1 MTDFTKHIDLASER
15 LGAAVLLASDD
26 FFAQKENLVLA
37 AEPVWKEHAYTAN
50 GKWMDGW
57 ESRRKRTP
65 GHDWAIIRLGV
76 PGVLRG
82 VIVDTAFF
90 TGNYPDAC
98 AIDAAYVTGN
108 LSPEEIESG
117 SEWTEVLPQSKLEGS
132 AKNPFAIESPII
144 ATHLRLRIFP
154 DGGVA
159 RLRVY
164 GDPIPNPARL
174 STTAEVNLLSM
185 ALGARAVGCSD
196 DHYGKPNNLLQPGR
210 APNMGD
216 GWETKRRR
224 GPGHDWATIQLALPG
239 TVSRLVIDTDHNKGN
254 YPDTADVEATSAP
267 AGSDLDAAEWFTLLP
282 RQKLQAHMAHRYSE
296 ELAEHEPIT
305 HLRLRIFPDG
315 GVSRLRVF
323 GTPSA
328 AGLVQARLAWIN
340 ALPAPDAQTTLET
353 CCASSTW
360 AAAMTSARPFTSVA
374 QAVSLGESAS
384 ATLSSDDWLEAF
396 AGHPRIGGKHA
407 EKQTGETASKWS
419 SGEQAGMSD
428 ASETTKDRLARL
440 NDEYF
445 EKHGFIF
452 IICATGKSAD
462 EMSAALADRLS
473 NDTATEIRN
482 AATEQRKITTIR
494 LNKYFGAAQ

>member
-1 MTDFTKHIDLASER
+1 MTDFTKRINLASER
-15 LGAAVLLASDD
+15 LGSAVLLASDD
-26 FFAQKENLVLA
+26 FFAEKENLIRA
-37 AEPVWKEHAYTAN
+37 AEPVWKEHAYTEN

-65 GHDWAIIRLGV
+65 GNDWAIIRLGV
-76 PGVLRG
+76 PGVVRG

-108 LSPEEIESG
+108 LSPEEIEAD
-117 SEWTEVLPQSKLEGS
+117 SEWTEVLPHSKLDGN
-132 AKNPFAIESPII
+132 AKNPFAIESPVI

-164 GDPIPNPARL
+164 GDPIPNPGRL
-174 STTAEVNLLSM
+174 STDAEVNLASM

-196 DHYGKPNNLLQPGR
+196 EHYGDPNNLLQPGR

-224 GPGHDWATIQLALPG
+224 GPGHDWAILQLALPG
-239 TVSRLVIDTDHNKGN
+239 AVNRLVIDTDHNKGN
-254 YPDTADVEATSAP
+254 YPDTADIEATSAP
-267 AGSDLDAAEWFTLLP
+267 VGSDLESAEWFTLLP
-282 RQKLQAHMAHRYSE
+282 RQKLQAHTAHRYSS
-296 ELAEHEPIT
+296 ELAEHAPIT

-323 GTPSA
+323 GYPSA
-328 AGLVQARLAWIN
+328 DGLVAARLAWLN
-340 ALPAPDAQTTLET
+340 ALPSPEAITTLQE
-353 CCASSTW
+353 CCASSAW
-360 AAAMTSARPFTSVA
+360 ASHMEAARPFASVDSTLA
-374 QAVSLGESAS
+374 QAEKAADSLSN
-384 ATLSSDDWLEAF
+384 DDWLEAF
-396 AGHPRIGGKHA
+396 AGHPRIGGRQA
-407 EKQTGETASKWS
+407 EKETGDTAAKWS
-419 SGEQAGMSD
+419 AGEQAGMTS
-428 ASETTKDRLARL
+428 ASESTKDRLARL

-452 IICATGKSAD
+452 IICATGRSAE
-462 EMSAALADRLS
+462 EMSNALTQRLS
-473 NDTATEIRN
+473 NDTNAEITN
-482 AATEQRKITTIR
+482 AAAEQRKITAIR

>member
-1 MTDFTKHIDLASER
+1 MTDFTKRINLASER
-15 LGAAVLLASDD
+15 LGSAVLLASDD
-26 FFAQKENLVLA
+26 FFAQKENLVRA
-37 AEPVWKEHAYTAN
+37 AEPVWKEHAYTEN

-65 GHDWAIIRLGV
+65 GNDWAIIRLGV
-76 PGVLRG
+76 PGVVRG
-82 VIVDTAFF
+82 VTVDTAFF

-108 LSPEEIESG
+108 LSPEEIEADAA
-117 SEWTEVLPQSKLEGS
+117 WTEILPHSKLNGD
-132 AKNPFAIESPII
+132 AKNSFTIDSAVI

-164 GDPIPNPARL
+164 GDPLPNPWRL
-174 STTAEVNLLSM
+174 STDAEVNLASM

-196 DHYGKPNNLLQPGR
+196 DHYGQPNNLLQPGR

-224 GPGHDWATIQLALPG
+224 GPGHDWASIQLALPG
-239 TVSRLVIDTDHNKGN
+239 TISRLVIDTDHNKGN
-254 YPDTADVEATSAP
+254 YPDTADIEATSAP
-267 AGSDLDAAEWFTLLP
+267 FGADLDAAEWFMLLP
-282 RQKLQAHMAHRYSE
+282 RQKLQAHTPHRYSS
-296 ELAEHEPIT
+296 ELTQHDSIT
-305 HLRLRIFPDG
+305 HVRLRIFPDG

-323 GTPSA
+323 GWPSA
-328 AGLVQARLAWIN
+328 SGLVAARLAWLN
-340 ALPAPDAQTTLET
+340 ALPAPEAIATLQE
-353 CCASSTW
+353 CCAASAW
-360 AAAMTSARPFTSVA
+360 ANTMTDARPFASVA
-374 QAVSLGESAS
+374 AALSVAETAADSLTSE
-384 ATLSSDDWLEAF
+384 DWLEAF
-396 AGHPRIGGKHA
+396 AGHPRIGGRYA
-407 EKQTGETASKWS
+407 EKETGDTAAAWS
-419 SGEQAGMSD
+419 AGEQAGVAA
-428 ASETTKDRLARL
+428 ASESTKDRLSRL

-462 EMSAALADRLS
+462 EMSAALAERVA
-473 NDTATEIRN
+473 NDTETEIRN
-482 AATEQRKITTIR
+482 AAAEQRKITAIR